1 MNVIWDQSKNL
12 SNQEKHGVSFEDA
25 QRLFLSGSDFL
36 ELYDDDH
43 SVDED
48 RYIAIGIIVRGVVLV
63 VWTERD
69 DDVIRIISARWA
81 TPRERDR
88 YLIYAG
94 ELK

>member
-1 MNVIWDQSKNL
+1 MNVSWDQSKNL
-12 SNQEKHGVSFEDA
+12 KNLEKHGVSFEDA
-25 QRLFLSGSDFL
+25 QQLFLSGSDFL

-69 DDVIRIISARWA
+69 EDVVRIISARWA

-88 YLIYAG
+88 YLLYTEG
-94 ELK
+94 LK